1 MSQSVLI
8 VGAGSGLSASL
19 ARRFHAAGMQVALAA
34 RDGEKARA
42 TPDLVV
48 YNPSARLRGPVT
60 ELDPEATRAA
70 IETTCFG
77 AFLVA
82 QQAARQMLAR
92 GSGSILFTGASAGVK
107 GFANSSVF
115 AMGKFGLRGL
125 AQSLARELH
134 PQNIHIG
141 HFVIDGGIA
150 SERQDRKDDGS
161 DRMLD
166 PDAIAEAYLQFHAR
180 SHHPRAPPGR
190 HPSAP
195 RGCHSSC
202 GAGARKSPVDVMQ
215 RSCSKSPAADHQ
227 KNDFEFLTDSA
238 GNEHRNMNITGH

>member
-19 ARRFHAAGMQVALAA
+19 ARQCYAAGMKVVLAA

-42 TPDLVV
+42 VIQETGASLHHCDASSIEDVAALFASLDASFGTPDLVV
-48 YNPSARLRGPVT
+48 YNPAARLRGSVT

-70 IETTCFG
+70 IEVTCFG

-82 QQAARQMLAR
+82 QQAAKRMLER

-150 SERQDRKDDGS
+150 LERPDRQDERG

-166 PDAIAEAYLQFHAR
+166 PDAIAEAYLQLHNQHR
-180 SHHPRAPPGR
+180 SAWSWEVEIRPW
-190 HPSAP
+190 
-195 RGCHSSC
+195 
-202 GAGARKSPVDVMQ
+202 VET
-215 RSCSKSPAADHQ
+215 
-227 KNDFEFLTDSA
+227 F
-238 GNEHRNMNITGH
+238 

>member
-1 MSQSVLI
+1 MSQKVLI
-8 VGAGSGLSASL
+8 VGAGLGLSASL
-19 ARRFHAAGMQVALAA
+19 ARQCHTAGMKVALAA
-34 RDGEKARA
+34 RDGEKAIA
-42 TPDLVV
+42 VAKETGASLHSCDASSIEDVAALFTALDDSIGTPDLVV
-48 YNPSARLRGPVT
+48 YNPSARLRGPIT
-60 ELDPEATRAA
+60 DLDPEATRTA
-70 IETTCFG
+70 IEVTCFG

-82 QQAARQMLAR
+82 QQAARRMLAR

-125 AQSLARELH
+125 AQALARELH

-166 PDAIAEAYLQFHAR
+166 PDAIAEAYLQFHNQHR
-180 SHHPRAPPGR
+180 SAWAWEVELRPWVE
-190 HPSAP
+190 
-195 RGCHSSC
+195 
-202 GAGARKSPVDVMQ
+202 K
-215 RSCSKSPAADHQ
+215 
-227 KNDFEFLTDSA
+227 F
-238 GNEHRNMNITGH
+238 

>member
-1 MSQSVLI
+1 MSQKVLI
-8 VGAGSGLSASL
+8 VGAGLGLSASL
-19 ARRFHAAGMQVALAA
+19 ARQCHNAGMKVALAA
-34 RDGEKARA
+34 RDGEKAIAVAKETGASLHRCNA
-42 TPDLVV
+42 SSIEDVAALFTALDDSIGTPDLVV
-48 YNPSARLRGPVT
+48 YNPSARLRGPIT
-60 ELDPEATRAA
+60 DLDPEATRAA
-70 IETTCFG
+70 IEVTCFG

-82 QQAARQMLAR
+82 QQAARRMLAR

-125 AQSLARELH
+125 AQALARELH

-166 PDAIAEAYLQFHAR
+166 PDAIAEAYLQFHNQHR
-180 SHHPRAPPGR
+180 SAWAWEIELRPWVE
-190 HPSAP
+190 
-195 RGCHSSC
+195 
-202 GAGARKSPVDVMQ
+202 K
-215 RSCSKSPAADHQ
+215 
-227 KNDFEFLTDSA
+227 F
-238 GNEHRNMNITGH
+238 

>member
-19 ARRFHAAGMQVALAA
+19 ARRCHADGMQVALAA
-34 RDGEKARA
+34 RDGEKARSVA
-42 TPDLVV
+42 QETGASLHRFDAASIKDVAALFAALDARIGAPDLVV
-48 YNPSARLRGPVT
+48 YNPSARLRGPIAD
-60 ELDPEATRAA
+60 LDPEATRTA
-70 IETTCFG
+70 IEVTCFG

-82 QQAARQMLAR
+82 QQAARRMLAR

-125 AQSLARELH
+125 AQALARELH

-166 PDAIAEAYLQFHAR
+166 PDAIAEAYLQFHNQHR
-180 SHHPRAPPGR
+180 SAWAWEIELRPWVE
-190 HPSAP
+190 
-195 RGCHSSC
+195 
-202 GAGARKSPVDVMQ
+202 K
-215 RSCSKSPAADHQ
+215 
-227 KNDFEFLTDSA
+227 F
-238 GNEHRNMNITGH
+238 